1 MGLEGKMRV
10 SSYLS
15 LNPKK
20 LQDLSAVAFE
30 SLIEDQMR
38 FFMKSRLQTRI
49 LQVVLRIV
57 RFTSND
63 PAERNKK
70 A

>member
-10 SSYLS
+10 RSYFY
-15 LNPKK
+15 LNLKE
-20 LQDLSAVAFE
+20 LQDFSAVAFE

-57 RFTSND
+57 RFTITD